1 MLNLQPTLSNEW
13 VHLRPLKEDDFDA
26 LYAIASDPLVWEQ
39 HPNKNRYERAVFETV
54 FEGAISS
61 KGALLVS
68 NANTG
73 ETIGTSRY
81 YDVNEDEKS
90 IAIGY
95 TFYAR
100 TCWGKPYNRAGK
112 SLMLNHAFTEFERVI
127 FHIGA
132 FNTRSQMAIEKLGAV
147 KFAEMDMAYY
157 GEPSRPNFLYEIRK
171 ENWEKYS
178 IEL

>member
-1 MLNLQPTLSNEW
+1 MLDLQPTLSNEW
-13 VHLRPLKEDDFDA
+13 VHLRPLKEEDFDA

-68 NANTG
+68 DAKTG
-73 ETIGTSRY
+73 LTIGTSRF
-81 YDVNEDEKS
+81 YDVNEADKS

-100 TCWGKPYNRAGK
+100 ECWGKPYNRAGK
-112 SLMLNHAFTEFERVI
+112 SLMLDHAFTEFERVI

-132 FNTRSQMAIEKLGAV
+132 QNTRSQMAIAKIGAV
-147 KFAEMDMAYY
+147 KCAELEIAYY
-157 GEPSRPNFLYEIRK
+157 GEPSRPNFLYEIKK
-171 ENWEKYS
+171 EDWAKQG
-178 IEL
+178 IIF